1 MRSVSVARALRHARP
16 GFERRMRAT
25 CRVERPTG
33 GLVYDPVLMV
43 DVPEVVLV
51 SEPRCYVRYPGIAFE
66 QSPEVAGAVLA
77 QSRVVLRVPFG
88 VQYRPGD
95 VVTVLSD
102 PDNPQMVG
110 ARLLVESCDDQ
121 SQATAQRLLCTDEQ
135 TGVTA

>member
-1 MRSVSVARALRHARP
+1 MIGPVLAQARAA
-16 GFERRMRAT
+16 FERRMRAT

-77 QSRVVLRVPFG
+77 QSRVIVRVPFG

-95 VVTVLSD
+95 VVTILSD

-110 ARLLVESCDDQ
+110 ARLRVESCDDQ
-121 SQATAQRLLCTDEQ
+121 SQASAQRLLCTDEQ

>member
-1 MRSVSVARALRHARP
+1 MIGPVLAQARAA
-16 GFERRMRAT
+16 FERRMRAT

-33 GLVYDPVLMV
+33 ALVYDPVLKV

-77 QSRVVLRVPFG
+77 QSRVVVRLPFG

-95 VVTVLSD
+95 VVTIVSD
-102 PDNPQMVG
+102 PDNPPMAG
-110 ARLLVESCDDQ
+110 TRLRVESCDDQ
-121 SQATAQRLLCTDEQ
+121 SQSTAQRLLCNDEQ
-135 TGVTA
+135 TGVRTDG

>member
-1 MRSVSVARALRHARP
+1 MSVVPILEQARAAFL
-16 GFERRMRAT
+16 RRMRAT

-95 VVTVLSD
+95 VVTILSD

-110 ARLLVESCDDQ
+110 ARLRVESCDDQ
-121 SQATAQRLLCTDEQ
+121 SQASAQRLLCNDEQ